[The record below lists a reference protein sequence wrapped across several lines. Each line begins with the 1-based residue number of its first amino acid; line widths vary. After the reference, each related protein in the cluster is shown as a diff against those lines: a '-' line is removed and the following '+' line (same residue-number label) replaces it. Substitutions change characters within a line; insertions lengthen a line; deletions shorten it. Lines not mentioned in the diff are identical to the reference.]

1 MSKLPLPKA
10 RTLFLVTQVDQESI
24 SYLTESI
31 IDINKSDAELSS
43 IYNIYGLKY
52 EPLPI
57 ELYIDS
63 YGGNVY
69 QCLGLLS
76 IMETSRTPIHTYV
89 TGCAMSAAFFIS
101 ITGHKR
107 YGYTKSTWMYHQI
120 WGDIVSASVKQ
131 IDEEFTEFKRLQDLL
146 EDHVVEYTKIPK
158 TKLTDIFKSKYDYYI
173 DSTQAIKWKIVD
185 EVVTNETR

>member
-1 MSKLPLPKA
+1 MSKLPLPKE

-24 SYLTESI
+24 SYLTENI

-43 IYNIYGLKY
+43 IYSIYGLKY

-107 YGYTKSTWMYHQI
+107 YGYAKSTWMYHQI

-173 DSTQAIKWKIVD
+173 DSTQAIKWKIID